1 MICIC
6 ILNAVLPFIDDLTA
20 AQRKI
25 GYLFTT
31 LKVLYLYVSALNEFI
46 CLVAKSNSSIS
57 GGSSLS
63 QSLTH

>member
-1 MICIC
+1 MKYIC

-31 LKVLYLYVSALNEFI
+31 LKVLYASALHE
-46 CLVAKSNSSIS
+46 CL
-57 GGSSLS
+57 
-63 QSLTH
+63 